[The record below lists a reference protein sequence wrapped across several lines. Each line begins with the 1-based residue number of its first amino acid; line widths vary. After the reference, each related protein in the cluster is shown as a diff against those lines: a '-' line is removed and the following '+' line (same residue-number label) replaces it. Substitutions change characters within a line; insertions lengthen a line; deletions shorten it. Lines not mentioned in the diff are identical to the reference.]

1 MRLGNLNLPNP
12 VLAAPLAGVSNRPFR
27 LLAKRGGAA
36 LVYTEMVSSEG
47 LIREHRKT
55 FDLARFGPDE
65 RPIGVQLFGARPEAM
80 GQAVAIVIDVLA
92 PDLIDLNFG
101 CPVRKVVGHNGGAAV
116 LKDLGLT
123 EAIIRAAVESAGETP
138 VTIKIRT
145 GWDEQSPVYEQVGAI
160 AERAGCAGI
169 TLHARSRSRGF
180 AGSADWSAIA
190 RLKQTVGIPV
200 IGNGDVRTPEDA
212 ARMIETTGCDGVM
225 IGRASMGDPNVFG
238 RVAKYLAEGLRTPDP
253 TPAEKVA
260 MALEHM
266 RLIVAQYGQ
275 PRGVYMSRKVL
286 AWYVRGFDGASG
298 LRRALFQVDTLADA
312 EAVLKGYRATG
323 QESGETSSD
332 HAA

>member
-1 MRLGNLNLPNP
+1 MRLGNLNLPDP

-27 LLAKRGGAA
+27 LLAKCGGAA
-36 LVYTEMVSSEG
+36 LVYTEMISSEG

-55 FDLARFGPDE
+55 FDLARFSPDE

-80 GQAVAIVIDVLA
+80 GQAAAIVVDVLA

-123 EAIIRAAVESAGETP
+123 EAIIRAAVENAGETP

-145 GWDEQSPVYEQVGAI
+145 GWDEQNPVYEPVGAI
-160 AERAGCAGI
+160 AEQAGCAGI

-180 AGSADWSAIA
+180 AGRADWSAIA

-212 ARMIETTGCDGVM
+212 ARMIETTGCDGLM
-225 IGRASMGDPNVFG
+225 IGRASMGDPNIFG
-238 RVAKYLAEGLRTPDP
+238 RIARYLAEGIRLPDP
-253 TPAEKVA
+253 TPVEKVTV
-260 MALEHM
+260 ALDHM

-275 PRGVYMSRKVL
+275 PRGVLMSRKVL
-286 AWYVRGFDGASG
+286 AWYARGFDGASG
-298 LRRALFQVDTLADA
+298 LRRTLFQVETLADA
-312 EAVLKGYRATG
+312 EAALQAYLSAGKG
-323 QESGETSSD
+323 SGESSSD